1 MKPSQVRIRL
11 SRLSLMFILLFSVFY
26 SFSFSQG
33 EENEEVNS
41 LMDAKISVPWN
52 DFKQLLDKI
61 KRDTVENEAEQNLPA
76 QYVISDAQ
84 INGKPQNEHECEFT
98 VNLIVSVLDPQ
109 SYIEIPLGRG
119 LQIFP
124 DVTINGKSGSI
135 GMREDG
141 TAFVFLHGKG
151 AFKVIYRYL
160 VPVSYN
166 SGKFTV
172 TFPLPGQAA
181 ARISMDLGGKNFS
194 VQANDRPLSMNNDNK
209 ARVTYD
215 GGLGNCTD
223 AIITWQQT
231 ISSTGNKDAMV
242 SSSLNTMYSI
252 AADVVKV
259 SSQLNFTIVHNSI
272 RQFSFSVPSSVDI
285 IDVSGNSVAT
295 WETRDTA
302 QIKIV
307 TAYLKYDV
315 KDNVSFLVHAEM
327 SYSDSAAV
335 LELPPVTMLHVTRQE
350 GLIGIGVLSSIEINP
365 YDHSNNVLMRDKRE
379 IPEWFSDQGDIIHVY
394 QYLSDNYRIALNL
407 TRHKNISVLNAL
419 ITSANIQSMIREDG
433 KMVSTMD
440 LVVRNRGEQFLRLQ
454 WNKDYQLWSV
464 YCNNKP
470 THPSLDSASNELLI
484 PVDRTNERTTET
496 PVRITFLSLQK
507 ALKNFQQVNIEYP
520 KFNMPVQNLRGSLF
534 LPQQTRVIMRRGAL
548 PRTSKNNSKPWFSSL
563 FIKKEYREIKDESD
577 SMGGLSSAPEGRMEE
592 KRGEFNS
599 KVKSRRAL
607 EYTDMKNS
615 SIVDLIMQQR
625 DFEAGVLSIPVEIHY
640 EGLKLPFSVSI
651 IKKDDPLKLSFFQFK
666 ISVLTKKILET
677 LVFLLMC
684 IASIV
689 VTVLFSKGFSFKH
702 VLFWIVL
709 PVSVALI
716 LKRLLLDSPLN
727 IDLLFIIP
735 SIYACFKVYKIIN
748 ELIKN
753 HKWASHKNDTG
764 DYQGVNLSTQD
775 NKPAETGITEE

>member
-1 MKPSQVRIRL
+1 
-11 SRLSLMFILLFSVFY
+11 
-26 SFSFSQG
+26 
-33 EENEEVNS
+33 
-41 LMDAKISVPWN
+41 
-52 DFKQLLDKI
+52 
-61 KRDTVENEAEQNLPA
+61 
-76 QYVISDAQ
+76 
-84 INGKPQNEHECEFT
+84 
-98 VNLIVSVLDPQ
+98 
-109 SYIEIPLGRG
+109 
-119 LQIFP
+119 
-124 DVTINGKSGSI
+124 
-135 GMREDG
+135 
-141 TAFVFLHGKG
+141 
-151 AFKVIYRYL
+151 
-160 VPVSYN
+160 
-166 SGKFTV
+166 
-172 TFPLPGQAA
+172 
-181 ARISMDLGGKNFS
+181 
-194 VQANDRPLSMNNDNK
+194 
-209 ARVTYD
+209 
-215 GGLGNCTD
+215 
-223 AIITWQQT
+223 
-231 ISSTGNKDAMV
+231 MV
-242 SSSLNTMYSI
+242 SSILNTIYSI
-252 AADVVKV
+252 EEVVVKV

-548 PRTSKNNSKPWFSSL
+548 PRTSKNNSKPWFH
-563 FIKKEYREIKDESD
+563 
-577 SMGGLSSAPEGRMEE
+577 
-592 KRGEFNS
+592 
-599 KVKSRRAL
+599 
-607 EYTDMKNS
+607 
-615 SIVDLIMQQR
+615 
-625 DFEAGVLSIPVEIHY
+625 HY
-640 EGLKLPFSVSI
+640 S
-651 IKKDDPLKLSFFQFK
+651 
-666 ISVLTKKILET
+666 
-677 LVFLLMC
+677 
-684 IASIV
+684 
-689 VTVLFSKGFSFKH
+689 SKG
-702 VLFWIVL
+702 
-709 PVSVALI
+709 
-716 LKRLLLDSPLN
+716 
-727 IDLLFIIP
+727 IP
-735 SIYACFKVYKIIN
+735 
-748 ELIKN
+748 
-753 HKWASHKNDTG
+753 
-764 DYQGVNLSTQD
+764 
-775 NKPAETGITEE
+775 